1 MDNYIED
8 LCHVI
13 RSGEMQNTYKTAW
26 IRAIVDICLLEE
38 SVSTIHFDQISRKM
52 FGYYWNQTIFFG
64 LEQGPNPNKRPKI
77 YQIVVDAIKAHQ
89 QEFGAKPEW
98 FTRIEHQLSIPVS
111 KISTVLRQDVSR
123 RFPKVGSDVYQ
134 IYDLDLQ
141 NRQLQIHQPELIRQ
155 HSDVLFD
162 LINYRWTQ
170 KLEEF
175 NHSPRISK
183 KVRGTDR
190 ESMTRGSLV
199 AFKQYLDVENP
210 NHICFFTGKKIPDGS
225 LSIDHVLPW
234 SYLYSDDLWNL
245 VYVDK
250 SYNSVKSNRIP
261 SKEQI
266 GLLKARNT
274 ELHRRLRASGR
285 TDKHVEELRLAID
298 NDLVE
303 KFWVGCKG

>member
-1 MDNYIED
+1 MDRYIED

-13 RSGEMQNTYKTAW
+13 RSGDMQNTYKTAW
-26 IRAIVDICLLEE
+26 IRAIVEICSLEE
-38 SVSTIHFDQISRKM
+38 GAGTIHFDQISRKM

-64 LEQGPNPNKRPKI
+64 LEQSPNPNKRPKI
-77 YQIVVDAIKAHQ
+77 YQIVVDAINTYQ
-89 QEFGAKPEW
+89 REFGAKPEW

-111 KISTVLRQDVSR
+111 RISPVLCSDVSW
-123 RFPKVGSDVYQ
+123 RFPKVGSDEYQ

-141 NRQLQIHQPELIRQ
+141 NRQLVIHQPELIRQ

-190 ESMTRGSLV
+190 ESMTRGSL
-199 AFKQYLDVENP
+199 AKFKKYLDMENP
-210 NHICFFTGKKIPDGS
+210 NHICFFTGKEIPDGS

-234 SYLYSDDLWNL
+234 SYLFSDDLWNL
-245 VYVDK
+245 VYVDRSVNSAKGNKIPTK
-250 SYNSVKSNRIP
+250 SEIAS
-261 SKEQI
+261 
-266 GLLKARNT
+266 LKARN
-274 ELHRRLRASGR
+274 LRLLQSLSDAGKK
-285 TDKHVEELRLAID
+285 DKQTEELKLAIE
-298 NDLVE
+298 NDLVS
-303 KFWVGCKG
+303 KFWIGCKG